1 MVGVAGRHVKATA
14 GPDAKLNRWLDG
26 DLLTAP
32 RHLYDGRTLP
42 SGAWPMTAPSRN
54 RGPMLATVLA
64 LLGCVGVISARGQ
77 DTTPRGY
84 AVQPFTPP
92 GFKLPDG
99 NGCAGEIARWQAVQG
114 NDYAGGNVSLKVYN
128 QIQNEIDRAATLC
141 ESGQDAQARKM
152 VSDSRRRHG
161 YPQ

>member
-1 MVGVAGRHVKATA
+1 MIVALRDYGS
-14 GPDAKLNRWLDG
+14 
-26 DLLTAP
+26 
-32 RHLYDGRTLP
+32 LP
-42 SGAWPMTAPSRN
+42 AA
-54 RGPMLATVLA
+54 VLA
-64 LLGCVGVISARGQ
+64 GLALAGGLPAWAE
-77 DTTPRGY
+77 DAAPRGY

-99 NGCAGEIARWQAVQG
+99 NGCSGEIARWQAVQA

-141 ESGQDAQARKM
+141 EAGQDAQARKV

-161 YPQ
+161 YSQ